1 MTPLHHAIA
10 HPRCVSLLLDQGC
23 EVDTLDKT
31 GRTPLFFALKHG
43 FTESSRILLA
53 KGTSVN
59 VSVVACD
66 ECESCVIGQ
75 GMRGR
80 YARQIRLVFFEA
92 RI

>member
-1 MTPLHHAIA
+1 MEDDRGMTPLHHAIA

-53 KGTSVN
+53 KGITCIVF
-59 VSVVACD
+59 AF
-66 ECESCVIGQ
+66 
-75 GMRGR
+75 
-80 YARQIRLVFFEA
+80 YARSREMERIRET
-92 RI
+92 RT